1 MSKRRATHR
10 HLGSHRGPRRRAT
23 RGLTGLA
30 VLATTAAVAGPVAFL
45 IPGATDTGEAGRRT
59 AVAASPSA
67 PFPDPTLKGERPD
80 GEVAVGRDRDPD
92 PKRPPSPA
100 TRIPERGPGTF
111 EVAAASSLG
120 SQAGV
125 TYRVEVEQGLPF
137 STMDVARLVEVTL
150 ADQRGWAT
158 RHTLVRVEGHAD
170 LRIILATPETADD
183 LCAPLDTDG
192 RLSCRNGGQRRSQC
206 LAVAVRRRRLRR
218 GACGISPLRHQPRDG
233 PRLGLSPRRLS
244 RPGRDRAGDAATDQG
259 PGGLQAE
266 PVAVAGRSPHPLTPP
281 WIGRAPRRVV
291 QSAHRLALDSRA
303 LTHGG
308 GGEADGRVES
318 ATPLTLSRHSAQSC
332 VSSRKFTL
340 TCRNTARGTCVTLR
354 GVAPFGQILPG
365 FTTSNGPPH
374 SSSVLLPPTVDPR
387 TQNAGAS
394 G

>member
-1 MSKRRATHR
+1 M
-10 HLGSHRGPRRRAT
+10 
-23 RGLTGLA
+23 A

-125 TYRVEVEQGLPF
+125 TYRVEVAQGLPF

-192 RLSCRNGGQRRSQC
+192 RLSCRNGGNVVLNAWRWQFGTDGYAGELAAYRRYVINHETGH
-206 LAVAVRRRRLRR
+206 A
-218 GACGISPLRHQPRDG
+218 
-233 PRLGLSPRRLS
+233 LGYP
-244 RPGRDRAGDAATDQG
+244 
-259 PGGLQAE
+259 
-266 PVAVAGRSPHPLTPP
+266 TPP

-354 GVAPFGQILPG
+354 GVAPFGQVLPG

>member
-1 MSKRRATHR
+1 
-10 HLGSHRGPRRRAT
+10 LGSHRGPRRRAT

-192 RLSCRNGGQRRSQC
+192 RLSCRNGGNVVLNAWRWQFGADGYAGELAAYRRYVINHETGH
-206 LAVAVRRRRLRR
+206 A
-218 GACGISPLRHQPRDG
+218 
-233 PRLGLSPRRLS
+233 LGYPHVGC
-244 RPGRDRAGDAATDQG
+244 PG
-259 PGGLQAE
+259 PGEIAPVMLQQTKGLE
-266 PVAVAGRSPHPLTPP
+266 GCKPNP
-281 WIGRAPRRVV
+281 WPSRVD
-291 QSAHRLALDSRA
+291 L
-303 LTHGG
+303 LTH
-308 GGEADGRVES
+308 
-318 ATPLTLSRHSAQSC
+318 
-332 VSSRKFTL
+332 
-340 TCRNTARGTCVTLR
+340 
-354 GVAPFGQILPG
+354 
-365 FTTSNGPPH
+365 
-374 SSSVLLPPTVDPR
+374 
-387 TQNAGAS
+387 
-394 G
+394 